1 MTNTYLVQTINI
13 LIVFLFSSVNALAG
27 ERAYTCEVAHV
38 YKLSDDGSLVTSG
51 FEKQMKGSSFSV
63 SRITGEIIGEVIPT
77 EMAKGSTGIT
87 NKGSERNSFKAWADF
102 GNQLQ
107 LTEVQE
113 FRKGTYKP
121 FVSSSMGGA
130 GIVTGICK

>member
-1 MTNTYLVQTINI
+1 MTKAYLVQTISI
-13 LIVFLFSSVNALAG
+13 LIVCFSSGNALAG
-27 ERAYTCEVAHV
+27 ERAYTCEVLHV
-38 YKLSDDGSLVTSG
+38 YKLSDEGSLVTSG
-51 FEKQMKGSSFSV
+51 YEKQMKGSSFSV

-77 EMAKGSTGIT
+77 EMAKKTGLV
-87 NKGSERNSFKAWADF
+87 NKGSKRNSFKAWADF

-113 FRKGTYKP
+113 FRRGRNKP

-130 GIVTGICK
+130 GIVTGMCS

>member
-1 MTNTYLVQTINI
+1 MIRIINI
-13 LIVFLFSSVNALAG
+13 LIIFLFSSVNVLAG
-27 ERAYTCEVAHV
+27 ERAYTCEVLHV
-38 YKLSDDGSLVTSG
+38 YSLADDGSLVTSG
-51 FEKQMKGSSFSV
+51 FEKQMKGSGFSV

-77 EMAKGSTGIT
+77 EMAKKTGIV

-107 LTEVQE
+107 LIEVKE
-113 FRKGTYKP
+113 FRKGTVKP

>member
-1 MTNTYLVQTINI
+1 MIRIINI
-13 LIVFLFSSVNALAG
+13 LIIFLLSSVNVLAG
-27 ERAYTCEVAHV
+27 ERAYTCEVLHV

-51 FEKQMKGSSFSV
+51 FEKQMKGSGFSV

-77 EMAKGSTGIT
+77 EMAKKTGIV

-102 GNQLQ
+102 GNQFQ
-107 LTEVQE
+107 LIEVKE
-113 FRKGTYKP
+113 FRKGTFKP

>member
-1 MTNTYLVQTINI
+1 MIRITNI
-13 LIVFLFSSVNALAG
+13 LIIFLLSSVNVLAG
-27 ERAYTCEVAHV
+27 ERAYTCEVLHV

-51 FEKQMKGSSFSV
+51 FEKQMKGSGFSV

-113 FRKGTYKP
+113 FRRGRNKP

>member
-1 MTNTYLVQTINI
+1 MIRITNI
-13 LIVFLFSSVNALAG
+13 LIIFLLSSVNVLAG
-27 ERAYTCEVAHV
+27 ERAYTCKVLHV
-38 YKLSDDGSLVTSG
+38 YSLEDDGSLVTSG
-51 FEKQMKGSSFSV
+51 FEKQMKGSGFSV

-113 FRKGTYKP
+113 FRRGRYKP